1 MRVSLEYPR
10 ILAWLIFLTLSRP
23 GVLAESP
30 SPNRNRTMPVLEGS
44 SWDSWKTKIETDEAE
59 TNFLKIPWRIRFL
72 TAMQEAQ
79 RLEKPVMLF
88 VMNGHPLG
96 CT

>member
-1 MRVSLEYPR
+1 MLLFSMLSS
-10 ILAWLIFLTLSRP
+10 IGALAASS
-23 GVLAESP
+23 A
-30 SPNRNRTMPVLEGS
+30 PNRNLPVLDFGS
-44 SWDSWKTKIETDEAE
+44 WASWRSKIETDEDE
-59 TNFLKIPWRIRFL
+59 RSFLRIPWRISFL
-72 TAMQEAQ
+72 TAMQDAQ